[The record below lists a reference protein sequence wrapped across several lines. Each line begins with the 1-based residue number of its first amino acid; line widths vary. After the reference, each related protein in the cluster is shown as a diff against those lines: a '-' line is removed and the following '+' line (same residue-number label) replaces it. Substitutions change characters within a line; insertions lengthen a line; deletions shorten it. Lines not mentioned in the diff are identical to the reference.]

1 MGLIMIHQT
10 KLVFCLTALCL
21 CFPIAAFGC
30 AISTAKPITKFDD
43 SQYVFIGE
51 VTGLVGPLEAE
62 YVKGQAW
69 GVLVKMDG
77 KVFIPKEPLNN
88 FEVFPFALGGD
99 CGSVGISQQSL
110 IKALPIG
117 SKVRVIAREAVV
129 FKDGVGPGNIRLEIH
144 PLAGWGSGGTGSIT
158 RNDGDSAASVSEE
171 YNYKSFTIKN
181 LLEMTPSEKL
191 ALSRLGFEL
200 RKDLLRLA
208 QAGTDK
214 ERVDVLRRLVYY
226 PDPFEPI
233 DISAIA
239 RLYVKDEKLVEG
251 LREESEGHLRK
262 MIEGWTQPPNNGM
275 HPTRN

>member
-1 MGLIMIHQT
+1 
-10 KLVFCLTALCL
+10 
-21 CFPIAAFGC
+21 
-30 AISTAKPITKFDD
+30 
-43 SQYVFIGE
+43 VFIGE

-69 GVLVKMDG
+69 GLLVKMDG
-77 KVFIPKEPLNN
+77 RVLTPKEPPNN

-99 CGSVGISQQSL
+99 CRSVGISQQSL

-117 SKVRVIAREAVV
+117 SKVRVVAREAVV

-144 PLAGWGSGGTGSIT
+144 PFDGWGSGGTGSIS

-181 LLEMTPSEKL
+181 LLEMTPSEKS
-191 ALSRLGFEL
+191 ALTRLGFEL

-208 QAGTDK
+208 QAGTDR
-214 ERVDVLRRLVYY
+214 ERVEVLRRLVYY

-251 LREESEGHLRK
+251 LSEEREGYLRK

-275 HPTRN
+275 HPTPNQRASHQLRQ